1 MGVYILLILVDIK
14 LYYVSNRTATQKLR
28 TSSVTVII
36 SLALVLFMLGLLG
49 LIVINARKL
58 SNHIKENVGFQVVL
72 KDTTSAAELDIL
84 KQEISSSP
92 FTKQVDY
99 ISKDEAAQ
107 KLQKDLGEDFI
118 SFLGYNPLLS
128 SLDVKLN
135 PDYANVDSL
144 TGFEKDILQKHFVKE
159 VIYHKDMIKQVN
171 DNAKVI
177 SIYILVFSGLLLIVA
192 IALIN
197 NTIRLSIYAK
207 RFLIRTMYLVGATQ
221 GFIRKPF
228 ILKGIRQGII
238 AGIVAGFLL
247 AGFLIL
253 STNYIPDLLQLQDP
267 NLLALLFAGIV
278 LMGVLISGLSAAL
291 SVGRYLR
298 LKTDDLYF

>member
-1 MGVYILLILVDIK
+1 VV
-14 LYYVSNRTATQKLR
+14 
-28 TSSVTVII
+28 I

-49 LIVINARKL
+49 LIVINAKKL

-135 PDYANVDSL
+135 SDYANVDSL
-144 TGFEKDILQKHFVKE
+144 AGFEKDILQKHFVKE

-177 SIYILVFSGLLLIVA
+177 SLYILVFSALLLVVA

-247 AGFLIL
+247 AGFLVL

-278 LMGVLISGLSAAL
+278 LMGILISGLSAAL

>member
-1 MGVYILLILVDIK
+1 
-14 LYYVSNRTATQKLR
+14 VSNRTTTQKLK
-28 TSSVTVII
+28 TSAVTVVI

-49 LIVINARKL
+49 LVVINAKKL
-58 SNHIKENVGFQVVL
+58 SNHIKENIGFQIVL
-72 KDTTSAAELDIL
+72 KDTTTTAELDIL
-84 KQEISSSP
+84 KQEISSSA

-99 ISKDEAAQ
+99 ISKDEAAK

-118 SFLGYNPLLS
+118 TFLGYNPLLP

-135 PDYANVDSL
+135 SDYANIDSL
-144 TGFEKDILQKHFVKE
+144 AGFEKQIMQRHFVKE

-177 SIYILVFSGLLLIVA
+177 SIYILVFSSLLLIVA

-197 NTIRLSIYAK
+197 NTIRLSIYSR

-228 ILKGIRQGII
+228 IMKGIRQGVI
-238 AGIVAGFLL
+238 AGLVAGFLL

-253 STNYIPDLLQLQDP
+253 STKYIPDLLQLQDP
-267 NLLALLFAGIV
+267 NLLAVLFGCIV
-278 LMGVLISGLSAAL
+278 LLGVLISGLSAAL
-291 SVGRYLR
+291 AVSRYLK

>member
-1 MGVYILLILVDIK
+1 M
-14 LYYVSNRTATQKLR
+14 SNRTATQKLK
-28 TSSVTVII
+28 TSSVTVVI

-49 LIVINARKL
+49 LVVINAKKL

-72 KDTTSAAELDIL
+72 KDTTTTAELDIL
-84 KQEISSSP
+84 KQEISSSA

-99 ISKDEAAQ
+99 ISKDEAAK

-118 SFLGYNPLLS
+118 TFLGYNPLLS

-135 PDYANVDSL
+135 SDYANIDSL
-144 TGFEKDILQKHFVKE
+144 AGFEKQIMQKHFVKE

-177 SIYILVFSGLLLIVA
+177 SIYILIFSGLLLVVA

-221 GFIRKPF
+221 GFIRMPF
-228 ILKGIRQGII
+228 ILKGVRQGVI
-238 AGIVAGFLL
+238 AGLLAGFLL
-247 AGFLIL
+247 AGFLVL

-267 NLLALLFAGIV
+267 NLLAVLFGGIV
-278 LMGVLISGLSAAL
+278 ALGVLISGLSAAL
-291 SVGRYLR
+291 SVSRYLR